1 MHRYIC
7 QMMKRL
13 VGSFYKKYVK
23 PLPANETPP
32 EIKGNPKL
40 YPYFKDCRGGI
51 DGSHFD
57 AWVCEEA
64 IPCY

>member
-1 MHRYIC
+1 MHRYIR

-23 PLPANETPP
+23 PLSANETPP

-40 YPYFKDCRGGI
+40 YPYFKDCRGAI

-57 AWVCEEA
+57 AWVHKEA
-64 IPCY
+64 IPHY